1 MDIELSMLLS
11 LVAVVRQPLV
21 PSICLLY
28 LMEPTVL
35 LTLRIYALYHRSFR
49 ILAYMIDSG
58 IVLLVIAV
66 WAIFGQKGARERPPQ
81 EIAGCHIGI
90 SRITSIRTATAWE
103 GLFVYDSIIFGLT
116 MFKTWKNR
124 VQSMSSQTPNSFIYL
139 LFRDGAIY
147 FAVMALANLANILT
161 FYFCGPFMS
170 NGLTA
175 LASDLSVTMMS
186 RLMLNLHEH
195 ANVEIFS
202 TTHAIST
209 YMEYLSPTTEIE
221 LDTIGTCDMNH
232 SIISPVQNDRLG
244 EDNTTANPALSS
256 PPLTLTAV

>member
-1 MDIELSMLLS
+1 
-11 LVAVVRQPLV
+11 
-21 PSICLLY
+21 
-28 LMEPTVL
+28 
-35 LTLRIYALYHRSFR
+35 
-49 ILAYMIDSG
+49 MIDSG

-90 SRITSIRTATAWE
+90 SRITYVQLAQRFQILPFCIPFNRSIRTATAWE